1 MKEFWNERY
10 GSPDYV
16 YGKEPNE
23 YLKEKLGSL
32 QVGKILFPAEGEG
45 RNAVFAA
52 GLGWQ
57 VTAFDISEEGKN
69 KAHKLAAEK
78 KVQIDYHVL
87 ELHKNTFSPEEF
99 DAIALIYAHL
109 SPQVKEEYFRYLV
122 SFLKVG
128 GYLIFEGFSREH
140 LEYQKKDPGVG
151 GPKDLE
157 TLFSREELK
166 RAFKDFEFSEFFET
180 EILLNEGRFHRG
192 TGAVIRFMARKLP
205 PII

>member
-10 GSPDYV
+10 RSPEYV

-23 YLKEKLGSL
+23 YLKKNLAAL
-32 QVGKILFPAEGEG
+32 QPGKILFPAEGEG

-57 VTAFDISEEGKN
+57 VTAFDISEEGKK
-69 KAHKLAAEK
+69 KALNLAGEK
-78 KVQIDYHVL
+78 KVQIDYRVL
-87 ELHKNTFSPEEF
+87 ELQKNTFPPEEF
-99 DAIALIYAHL
+99 DAIGLIYAHF
-109 SPQVKEEYFRYLV
+109 SPKVKEEYFRYLI

-128 GYLIFEGFSREH
+128 GYIIFEGFSREH
-140 LEYQKKDPGVG
+140 LEYQKTDPGVG

-166 RAFKDFEFSEFFET
+166 KAFKDFEFSEFLET
-180 EILLNEGRFHRG
+180 EILLDEGRFHKG

-205 PII
+205 HKN